1 MRTFSTLRWI
11 WRAAKG
17 SRRAITL
24 KAVAGMAYVGASLLF
39 VWVSKRLVDGVTGE
53 TTDTIAWPIALLIGS
68 LILQLALAVVE
79 NRLGNINVA
88 RLKNRLRQR
97 LFTAVLTSR
106 WDGRERLHTGDVM
119 NRLEEDVRLTAET
132 ICKNLPD
139 AFVTSVQ
146 LASASTFLLLL
157 DRRLALLLP
166 VIMLFALVASKRYLK
181 RTRRL
186 THDIRS
192 SESEIQSLMQEN
204 LQHRVLV
211 RTLERTDN
219 VINRLADK
227 QEELLGHV
235 TRRTDY
241 TLFSNAVVQVGF
253 AAGYATAFL
262 WGIFGLRSGA
272 VTFGMMTAFL
282 QLVAQV
288 QRPIV
293 DLARQVPIFIQALAS
308 IERLEQVDRLQPESE
323 SDDSPVLLEGAVG
336 IRLEGVDFT
345 YPDSDRPVTQGFTH
359 DFRPGSLTAIVG
371 ETGAGKS
378 TLIRLMLALL
388 RPDKGSITI
397 YDATRALPAS
407 PQTRCN
413 IIYVPQG
420 NTLMSGTIRDN
431 LLMGDPEAD
440 DRRLAEA
447 LHAAAADFVWQL
459 PDRLDTPC
467 GERGAGLSEGQAQR
481 IAIARGLLRPGGL
494 LLLDE
499 PTSSLDSETEHA
511 LIARLKA
518 FTTGKTILIVTHRP
532 STIVDCGT
540 SIRIIRPQA
549 EE

>member
-1 MRTFSTLRWI
+1 MRTISTLRWV
-11 WRAAKG
+11 WRAVKG
-17 SRRAITL
+17 SRQAILL
-24 KAVAGMAYVGASLLF
+24 KALVGTAYVSASLLF
-39 VWVSKRLVDGVTGE
+39 VWVSKQLVDSVTVK
-53 TTDTIAWPIALLIGS
+53 TADSISWPIALLIGS
-68 LILQLALAVVE
+68 LILQLILAVVE
-79 NRLGNINVA
+79 NRLGNLNVA

-97 LFTAVLTSR
+97 LFTTVLTSR

-119 NRLEEDVRLTAET
+119 NRLEEDVRLTTEAL
-132 ICKNLPD
+132 CKNLPD
-139 AFVTSVQ
+139 AFVTSIQ
-146 LASASTFLLLL
+146 LVSASTFLLLL
-157 DRRLALLLP
+157 DQRLAVLLP
-166 VIMLFALVASKRYLK
+166 IIMLIALVASKRYLR

-241 TLFSNAVVQVGF
+241 TLFSNTVVQAGF

-272 VTFGMMTAFL
+272 VTFGMLTAFL

-293 DLARQVPIFIQALAS
+293 DLARQIPVFVQALAS
-308 IERLEQVDRLQPESE
+308 IERLEQIDRLQPESE
-323 SDDSPVLLEGAVG
+323 ADDSPVLLEGAVG
-336 IRLEGVDFT
+336 IRLEAVDFT
-345 YPDSDRPVTQGFTH
+345 YPDSDHPITRGFSH
-359 DFRPGSLTAIVG
+359 DFHPGSLTAIVG

-388 RPDKGSITI
+388 RPDQGSITV
-397 YDATRALPAS
+397 YNATRSLPAS

-440 DRRLAEA
+440 DHQLAEA

-459 PDRLDTPC
+459 PDRLETLC

-499 PTSSLDSETEHA
+499 PTSSLDSETERT
-511 LIARLKA
+511 LISRLKA
-518 FTTGKTILIVTHRP
+518 FATGKTIIIVTHRP
-532 STIVDCGT
+532 SMIDDHDH
-540 SIRIIRPQA
+540 SIRITRPQA
-549 EE
+549 

>member
-1 MRTFSTLRWI
+1 MRTISTLRWV
-11 WRAAKG
+11 WRAVKG
-17 SRRAITL
+17 SRQAILL
-24 KAVAGMAYVGASLLF
+24 KALVGTAYVSASLLF
-39 VWVSKRLVDGVTGE
+39 VWVSKQLVDSVTVE
-53 TTDTIAWPIALLIGS
+53 TTDSIAWPIALLIGS
-68 LILQLALAVVE
+68 LILQLVLAVVE
-79 NRLGNINVA
+79 NRLGNLNVA

-97 LFTAVLTSR
+97 FFTTVLTSR

-119 NRLEEDVRLTAET
+119 NRLEEDVRLTTEAL
-132 ICKNLPD
+132 CKNLPD
-139 AFVTSVQ
+139 AFVTGIQ
-146 LASASTFLLLL
+146 LVSASTFLLLL
-157 DRRLALLLP
+157 DQRLAVLLP
-166 VIMLFALVASKRYLK
+166 IIMLIALVASKRYLR

-241 TLFSNAVVQVGF
+241 TLFSNTVVQAGF
-253 AAGYATAFL
+253 AVGYATAFL

-272 VTFGMMTAFL
+272 VTFGMLTAFL

-293 DLARQVPIFIQALAS
+293 DLARQIPVFVQALAS
-308 IERLEQVDRLQPESE
+308 IERLEQIDRLQPESE
-323 SDDSPVLLEGAVG
+323 ADDSPVLLEGAVG
-336 IRLEGVDFT
+336 IRLEAVDFT
-345 YPDSDRPVTQGFTH
+345 YPDSDHPITRGFSH
-359 DFRPGSLTAIVG
+359 DFHPGSLTAIVG

-378 TLIRLMLALL
+378 TLIRLMLALF
-388 RPDKGSITI
+388 RPDQGSITV
-397 YDATRALPAS
+397 YNATRSLPAS

-440 DRRLAEA
+440 DHQLAEA

-459 PDRLDTPC
+459 PDRLETLC

-499 PTSSLDSETEHA
+499 PTSSLDSETERT
-511 LIARLKA
+511 LISRLKA
-518 FTTGKTILIVTHRP
+518 FATGKTIIIVTHRP
-532 STIVDCGT
+532 SVIDDHDH
-540 SIRIIRPQA
+540 SIRITRPQA
-549 EE
+549 

>member
-1 MRTFSTLRWI
+1 MS
-11 WRAAKG
+11 
-17 SRRAITL
+17 
-24 KAVAGMAYVGASLLF
+24 ASLLF
-39 VWVSKRLVDGVTGE
+39 VWVSKQLVDSVTVE
-53 TTDTIAWPIALLIGS
+53 TTDSIAWPIALLIGS
-68 LILQLALAVVE
+68 LILQLVLAVVE
-79 NRLGNINVA
+79 NRLGNLNVA
-88 RLKNRLRQR
+88 RLKNRLRQQ
-97 LFTAVLTSR
+97 LFTTVLTSR

-119 NRLEEDVRLTAET
+119 NRLEEDVRLTTEAL
-132 ICKNLPD
+132 CKNLPD
-139 AFVTSVQ
+139 AFVTGIQ
-146 LASASTFLLLL
+146 LVSASTFLLLL
-157 DRRLALLLP
+157 DQRLAVLLP
-166 VIMLFALVASKRYLK
+166 IIMLIALVASKRYLR

-227 QEELLGHV
+227 QGELLGHV

-241 TLFSNAVVQVGF
+241 TLFSNTVVQAGF

-272 VTFGMMTAFL
+272 VTFGMLTAFL

-293 DLARQVPIFIQALAS
+293 DLARQIPVFVQALAS
-308 IERLEQVDRLQPESE
+308 IERLEQIDRLQPESE
-323 SDDSPVLLEGAVG
+323 ADDSPVLLEGAVG
-336 IRLEGVDFT
+336 IRLEAVDFT
-345 YPDSDRPVTQGFTH
+345 YPDSDHPITRGFSH
-359 DFRPGSLTAIVG
+359 DFHPGSLTAIVG

-388 RPDKGSITI
+388 SPDQGNITV
-397 YDATRALPAS
+397 YNATRSLPAS

-440 DRRLAEA
+440 DHRLAEA

-459 PDRLDTPC
+459 PDHLDTLC

-499 PTSSLDSETEHA
+499 PTSSLDSETERT
-511 LIARLKA
+511 LISRLKA
-518 FTTGKTILIVTHRP
+518 FATGKTIIIVTHRP
-532 STIVDCGT
+532 SMIDDHDH
-540 SIRIIRPQA
+540 SIRITRPQA
-549 EE
+549 

>member
-1 MRTFSTLRWI
+1 MRTISTLRWV
-11 WRAAKG
+11 WRAVKG
-17 SRRAITL
+17 SRQAILL
-24 KAVAGMAYVGASLLF
+24 KALVGTAYVSASLLF
-39 VWVSKRLVDGVTGE
+39 VWVSKQLVDSVTVE
-53 TTDTIAWPIALLIGS
+53 TADSIAWPIALLIGS
-68 LILQLALAVVE
+68 LILQLVLAVVE
-79 NRLGNINVA
+79 NRLGNLNVA

-97 LFTAVLTSR
+97 LFTTVLTSR
-106 WDGRERLHTGDVM
+106 WNGRERLHTGDVM
-119 NRLEEDVRLTAET
+119 NRLEEDVRLTTEAL
-132 ICKNLPD
+132 CKNLPD
-139 AFVTSVQ
+139 AFVTGIQ
-146 LASASTFLLLL
+146 LVSASTFLLLL
-157 DRRLALLLP
+157 DQRLAVLLP
-166 VIMLFALVASKRYLK
+166 IIMLIALVASKRYLR

-241 TLFSNAVVQVGF
+241 TLFSNMVVQAGF

-272 VTFGMMTAFL
+272 VTFGMLTAFL

-293 DLARQVPIFIQALAS
+293 DLARQIPVFVQALAS
-308 IERLEQVDRLQPESE
+308 IERLEQIDRLQPESE
-323 SDDSPVLLEGAVG
+323 ADNSPVLLEGAVG
-336 IRLEGVDFT
+336 IRLEAVDFT
-345 YPDSDRPVTQGFTH
+345 YPDSDRPITRGFSH
-359 DFRPGSLTAIVG
+359 DFHPGSLTAIVG

-388 RPDKGSITI
+388 RPDQGSITV
-397 YDATRALPAS
+397 YNATRSLPAS

-431 LLMGDPEAD
+431 LLMGDPKAD
-440 DRRLAEA
+440 DHRLAEA

-459 PDRLDTPC
+459 PDRLDTLC

-499 PTSSLDSETEHA
+499 PTSSLDSETERT
-511 LIARLKA
+511 LISRLKA
-518 FTTGKTILIVTHRP
+518 FATGKTIIIVTHRP
-532 STIVDCGT
+532 SMIDDHDH
-540 SIRIIRPQA
+540 SIRITRPQA
-549 EE
+549 